1 MDSNHDKV
9 IQSFFRPQTVG
20 AISLEP
26 QWIRKHDTRDRAP
39 RLTGLTMADTPVFNS
54 HSDDKTV
61 AEALLGC
68 IKRTHEAYE
77 KALPEN
83 RRAVLLV
90 SSSGVTIR
98 VDRFQ
103 WINPATVICIQ
114 DAHDEG
120 EALQVIVQHVSQL
133 NVVLTSEE
141 IIKSEEPRRT
151 IGFGPAS

>member
-1 MDSNHDKV
+1 VNLRSSQAVRPKAEGREGLIANLDASRSVKGS
-9 IQSFFRPQTVG
+9 QS
-20 AISLEP
+20 E
-26 QWIRKHDTRDRAP
+26 
-39 RLTGLTMADTPVFNS
+39 RLPYMTNPDV
-54 HSDDKTV
+54 HSSKTT

-83 RRAVLLV
+83 RRSVLLV
-90 SSSGVTIR
+90 SSSGVSIR

-103 WINPATVICIQ
+103 WINPATIISIQ

-120 EALQVIVQHVSQL
+120 EALQVIIQHVSQL

-141 IIKSEEPRRT
+141 IIKTEELRKT

>member
-1 MDSNHDKV
+1 MTNPDV
-9 IQSFFRPQTVG
+9 
-20 AISLEP
+20 
-26 QWIRKHDTRDRAP
+26 
-39 RLTGLTMADTPVFNS
+39 
-54 HSDDKTV
+54 HSGKNT

-83 RRAVLLV
+83 RRSVLLV
-90 SSSGVTIR
+90 SSSGVSIR

-103 WINPATVICIQ
+103 WINPATIISIQ

-120 EALQVIVQHVSQL
+120 EALQVIIQHVSQL

-141 IIKSEEPRRT
+141 IIKTEELRKT
-151 IGFGPAS
+151 IGFGP